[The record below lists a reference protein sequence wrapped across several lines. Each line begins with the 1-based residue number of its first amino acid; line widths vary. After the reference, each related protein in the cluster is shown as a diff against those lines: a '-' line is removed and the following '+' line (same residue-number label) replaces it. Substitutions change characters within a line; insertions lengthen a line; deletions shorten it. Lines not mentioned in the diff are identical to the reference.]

1 MFGFLSIPG
10 KASNKRLVDTIQHSE
25 CFGDLLFLEVCGS
38 GVPTWFC
45 PVRAMIIVS
54 HLSSP
59 HKAKSILIEY
69 SACLFWSDAAAW
81 HDFRK
86 KKEKTLIVP

>member
-1 MFGFLSIPG
+1 MTSSLTFRFLSIPG
-10 KASNKRLVDTIQHSE
+10 KASNKRLVDTIQHSNIV
-25 CFGDLLFLEVCGS
+25 GDLLFLEVCGS

-59 HKAKSILIEY
+59 HKAKSIIIEY
-69 SACLFWSDAAAW
+69 SAFLGQILP
-81 HDFRK
+81 HGM
-86 KKEKTLIVP
+86 TL